1 MPKYIMG
8 KDFHLHV
15 GKKILMPHPTNPG
28 EIAPIELLIKEVN
41 NKQVTLQM
49 LHPDGGFVEKTD
61 NYSKDKNKYLIVE

>member
-15 GKKILMPHPTNPG
+15 GKKILMPHPTEPRTF
-28 EIAPIELLIKEVN
+28 PVELKIVKAE
-41 NKQVTLQM
+41 NKQVTLEMEETGIQN
-49 LHPDGGFVEKTD
+49 TA